1 MFIPILVFF
10 IVFTVLY
17 VLFAAAIIYHLRQYT
32 LSEHPASKVV
42 ISVFLFLAALF
53 WLFSLT
59 FLFKIPY

>member
-1 MFIPILVFF
+1 MFIAILVFF

-32 LSEHPASKVV
+32 LPGHPTSKIV
-42 ISVFLFLAALF
+42 ISIFLFLATLF